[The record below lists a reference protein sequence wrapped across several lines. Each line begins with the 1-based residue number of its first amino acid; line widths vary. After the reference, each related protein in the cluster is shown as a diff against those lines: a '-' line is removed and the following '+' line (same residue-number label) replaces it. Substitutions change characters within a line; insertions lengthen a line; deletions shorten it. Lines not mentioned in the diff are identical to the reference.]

1 VSPRIESITVSDFRS
16 IRGSITIPLDAPVV
30 LIHGPNGVGKT
41 SILSAMELAITG
53 EVPSL
58 QRVEPGLLN
67 PSRAYESQ
75 RSKGTCGSLRT

>member
-1 VSPRIESITVSDFRS
+1 VSPRLQSITVTDFRS
-16 IRGSITIPLDAPVV
+16 IRGTITVPLDAPVV

-58 QRVEPGLLN
+58 QRVEPD
-67 PSRAYESQ
+67 PP
-75 RSKGTCGSLRT
+75 RS